1 VVVSVPESVLIDQRH
16 HSGVP
21 TLSSFPARRPRK
33 PGTPFLDGA
42 SVVCSHQLAVPTR
55 SGQTLRPLFVTSG
68 AAGRGNP
75 SVANQPSVIAA
86 LSPPSRP
93 SHKHHRLFYIFVPTT
108 KPHSS
113 YSSPAHG
120 STHCPHPPIACA
132 ASPVLLLRS
141 LAHFKLSLLG
151 LRTFLFSQLSPH
163 PPSRSAL
170 SSPSRDHAR
179 SSLLCFPF
187 ICIASHPS
195 PNRLTRPRT
204 WPTSCS
210 ILRTS
215 HDTHRHKKRPKRRS
229 YHQLTG
235 PQGLNIPLAF
245 SGEQTSYR
253 ALPFDGSCLS
263 LNSACAKHSC

>member
-75 SVANQPSVIAA
+75 SVANQPSIIAA

-93 SHKHHRLFYIFVPTT
+93 FHTHHRFFYIFVPTT

-120 STHCPHPPIACA
+120 SAHCPHLPIACA
-132 ASPVLLLRS
+132 NISASPVLLLRS
-141 LAHFKLSLLG
+141 LAHFKLSLFG
-151 LRTFLFSQLSPH
+151 LRTFPFSQLSPH
-163 PPSRSAL
+163 PPSRSPL
-170 SSPSRDHAR
+170 LSPSRDNAR
-179 SSLLCFPF
+179 PSFLCSSY
-187 ICIASHPS
+187 ICIASPV
-195 PNRLTRPRT
+195 P
-204 WPTSCS
+204 
-210 ILRTS
+210 
-215 HDTHRHKKRPKRRS
+215 
-229 YHQLTG
+229 
-235 PQGLNIPLAF
+235 
-245 SGEQTSYR
+245 
-253 ALPFDGSCLS
+253 
-263 LNSACAKHSC
+263 